1 MTIFSPI
8 EPNGQDMAIFTGT
21 LPFTLPVR
29 PSVRRI
35 RNIDSGAVVPAER
48 TQPMA
53 GFEPRFTD
61 IVDYIVRITDEIWT
75 DRAIGYIR
83 ETYDPAC
90 IVYSGYGIVRSGEA
104 VVQSTIAGIAAVPD
118 GDTNHL
124 NVAWSGDEETGF
136 YTAHLGFGGG
146 VNRVATA
153 YGPATGKTYK
163 NRFAADCI
171 SKDNRIHTEWL
182 VRDNGACVRELGF
195 DLDDAA
201 RAVAAVAIGDPVLK
215 VPGEDASTPTTY
227 PESSAEAWAQSLFD
241 TIWND
246 RRLDRLS
253 QYYAP
258 DVIAHSGGG
267 RTLEGLTALSTL
279 IVQLLASIPDG
290 TVEVGHVCWSEETD
304 GVIVAVRWAL
314 TGSSKRGGLLGDQ
327 WPEGRQVCMM
337 GSSHMRLYGPL
348 IVEEWTVFDEV
359 AVLAMAYRD

>member
-1 MTIFSPI
+1 MT
-8 EPNGQDMAIFTGT
+8 
-21 LPFTLPVR
+21 
-29 PSVRRI
+29 
-35 RNIDSGAVVPAER
+35 
-48 TQPMA
+48 

-90 IVYSGYGIVRSGEA
+90 VVFSGYGIVRSGEA

-124 NVAWSGDEETGF
+124 NVAWSGDEEGGF

-146 VNRVATA
+146 VNRVATV

-171 SKDNRIHTEWL
+171 SKDNQIHTEWL

-201 RAVAAVAIGDPVLK
+201 RAVAALATADPVLK
-215 VPGEDASTPTTY
+215 VPGKDPSIPDNYAEGSV
-227 PESSAEAWAQSLFD
+227 EAWAQSLFD
-241 TIWND
+241 SIWND
-246 RRLDRLS
+246 RRLDRLCR
-253 QYYAP
+253 YYAP
-258 DVIAHSGGG
+258 DVVAHSGGG
-267 RTLEGLTALSTL
+267 RTLEGLNALSTL

-290 TVEVGHVCWSEETD
+290 TVEVGHVCWSDEND

-314 TGSSKRGGLLGDQ
+314 TGTSKRGGLLGDQ
-327 WPEGRQVCMM
+327 WPEGRQVCIM
-337 GSSHMRLYGPL
+337 GSSHMRLNGPL

>member
-1 MTIFSPI
+1 MNVPTTIQS
-8 EPNGQDMAIFTGT
+8 NGQVMDIFTGK
-21 LPFTLPVR
+21 LPFTLPTR
-29 PSVRRI
+29 PNVRRI
-35 RNIDSGAVVPAER
+35 RGATSGLETATER
-48 TQPMA
+48 TQPMM

-83 ETYDPAC
+83 ETYAPDC
-90 IVYSGYGIVRSGEA
+90 TVYSGYGIVGSGEA

-124 NVAWSGDEETGF
+124 NVAWSGNDEVGF

-146 VNRVATA
+146 VNRVATV
-153 YGPATGKTYK
+153 YGPATGEKYS

-201 RAVAAVAIGDPVLK
+201 RAVAEQANGDLVLK
-215 VPGEDASTPTTY
+215 VPGKDPSAPATY
-227 PESSAEAWAQSLFD
+227 PAGTVEAWAQSLFD
-241 TIWND
+241 SIWND
-246 RRLDRLS
+246 RRLDRLC

-258 DVIAHSGGG
+258 DVVVHSGGG
-267 RTLEGLTALSTL
+267 RTLEGLNALSTL

-290 TVEVGHVCWSEETD
+290 TMEVGHVCWSEETD

-314 TGSSKRGGLLGDQ
+314 TGTSKRGGLLGDQ
-327 WPEGRQVCMM
+327 WREGKQVCMM
-337 GSSHMRLYGPL
+337 GSSHLRLTGLL
-348 IVEEWTVFDEV
+348 IIEEWTVFDEV

>member
-1 MTIFSPI
+1 MTIFI
-8 EPNGQDMAIFTGT
+8 GK
-21 LPFTLPVR
+21 LPFTLPAR
-29 PSVRRI
+29 PSVRCI
-35 RNIDSGAVVPAER
+35 RGSEKEAATAAAR
-48 TQPMA
+48 TQPMK

-83 ETYDPAC
+83 NTYDPEC
-90 IVYSGYGIVRSGEA
+90 IVYSGYGIVRSAET

-124 NVAWSGDEETGF
+124 NVAWSGDEAAGF

-146 VNRVATA
+146 INRVATV
-153 YGPATGKTYK
+153 YGPATGKVYS

-171 SKDNRIHTEWL
+171 SKDNLIHTEWL
-182 VRDNGACVRELGF
+182 VRDNGACVRDLGF

-201 RAVAAVAIGDPVLK
+201 RAVADRATGEPLLE
-215 VPGEDASTPTTY
+215 VPGKDPSAADWVQG
-227 PESSAEAWAQSLFD
+227 SAEAWAQSMFD
-241 TIWND
+241 SIWND
-246 RRLDRLS
+246 RRLDRLA
-253 QYYAP
+253 QYYAS
-258 DVIAHSGGG
+258 DVVAYSGGG
-267 RTLEGLTALSTL
+267 RTVEGLSALSTL

-290 TVEVGHVCWSEETD
+290 RIDVGHVCWSEEAD
-304 GVIVAVRWAL
+304 GVIVAVRWTL
-314 TGSSKRGGLLGDQ
+314 TGSSRRGGLLGDR

-337 GSSHMRLYGPL
+337 GSSHLRLTGPL